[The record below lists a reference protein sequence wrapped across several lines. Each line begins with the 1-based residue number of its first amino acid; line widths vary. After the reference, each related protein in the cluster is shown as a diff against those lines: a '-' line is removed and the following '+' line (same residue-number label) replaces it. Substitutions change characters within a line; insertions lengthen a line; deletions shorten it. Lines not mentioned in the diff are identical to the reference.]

1 MKTILVPTDFSPNA
15 NKAFEYAVE
24 LAKIFKAGIIL
35 LHVTDFSH
43 ASLNENIILQ
53 ENYDK
58 ELMETTHR
66 QMETMAQAARE
77 VAGVVVSH
85 QVYNGFVTEAIK
97 EAAAKNKADL
107 VLMGTVGNAGVREKL
122 FGSITA
128 AVIGDSEIPVLAIP
142 LLYQWALPE
151 NILLAI
157 HDFTEAP
164 QAVETV
170 FTLADFFKV
179 PVIVTVFT
187 REENASAAEYLSNK
201 RNIESFCKSKQ
212 QQYPSLQITAA
223 PVYGDDFEHAIKA
236 FVATNHTGILA
247 MLTHKRNFIQSII
260 HRSMTKKMS
269 YHTDIPLLSIPA

>member
-24 LAKIFKAGIIL
+24 LAKISKAAIIL
-35 LHVTDFSH
+35 LYVTDFSH

-66 QMETMAQAARE
+66 QLETMAQAARE
-77 VAGVVVSH
+77 VAGVSVSH

-97 EAAAKNKADL
+97 KAAAKNKADL

-128 AVIGDSEIPVLAIP
+128 AVIGDSDIPVLAIP
-142 LLYQWALPE
+142 LLYEWAAPE
-151 NILLAI
+151 NILLAM

-164 QAVETV
+164 QAIETV
-170 FTLADFFKV
+170 FKMAEFFKV
-179 PVIVTVFT
+179 PVLITVFT
-187 REENASAAEYLSNK
+187 NEEDAAAEYLSNK
-201 RNIESFCKSKQ
+201 RNIEYFCKSKQ

-236 FVATNHTGILA
+236 FIATNHTGILA
-247 MLTHKRNFIQSII
+247 MLTHKRNFIQSIF